1 MKKLL
6 LIFSVLFFF
15 SCNEEEYVEKLLSTE
30 SSSVSPR
37 TRAGGDGRYDAL
49 GMSYDA
55 TVSNLSDLAV
65 RLPVIDLNKIDT
77 NRVVVS
83 TASGSNGGFYYG
95 ANSEDYVKE
104 IVEKTG
110 VSLSMSDTIKS
121 GSEGNKKMLFSGTL
135 SQNKNLTSKYSYSSQ
150 YSFASHDQVFRIKY
164 IRFNYAIADLKKLLI
179 YTFLE
184 DLDNYTPDQFLEA
197 YGTHL
202 LCDVSIGGR
211 LNLTFRSLIY
221 TESSTSVKQKIVK
234 SGFNAVFPKVLNFSV
249 SGDKDVTVT
258 ETDTKKNEDWSLFVQ
273 SYGGKAIN
281 SIYTPNNGVPAID
294 LGAWQNSISLKNA
307 ALVDIAWDKA
317 IPLYELISDPVKK
330 EQIRQA
336 TFRYIE
342 KKRLEMLPVIP
353 VFRST
358 NQIDHYYSIEY
369 RPTYGGKNEWKY
381 EGVAYAIF
389 CEQVSGTIPFYQYWN
404 GVDHYYETGYHPGG
418 IKGGWKLEGILGYVY
433 PGPVANSVPLYRAW
447 NGADHFYTTEFRP
460 TYGDKNNWKYE
471 LISCYVPP
479 LNY

>member
-15 SCNEEEYVEKLLSTE
+15 SCNEEEYVEELLSTE

-164 IRFNYAIADLKKLLI
+164 IRFNYAIAELKKLLI

-184 DLDNYTPDQFLEA
+184 DLDNYTPDQFVEA

-281 SIYTPNNGVPAID
+281 SIYTPNNGIPAID

-317 IPLYELISDPVKK
+317 IPLYELVSDPIKK
-330 EQIRQA
+330 EQIKQA
-336 TFRYIE
+336 IFRYIE
-342 KKRLEMLPVIP
+342 KKRLEMLPVSP
-353 VFRST
+353 V
-358 NQIDHYYSIEY
+358 
-369 RPTYGGKNEWKY
+369 
-381 EGVAYAIF
+381 
-389 CEQVSGTIPFYQYWN
+389 YQSFN
-404 GVDHYYETGYHPGG
+404 RVDHYYNTSY
-418 IKGGWKLEGILGYVY
+418 
-433 PGPVANSVPLYRAW
+433 S
-447 NGADHFYTTEFRP
+447 P

-471 LISCYVPP
+471 SVAFAIFSQQITGTVPFYQYWNGKDHYYTTGFHPGGIQGYRLDGMLGYVYPTPVAGAVPLYQAWNGTDHYYTTSYSPTYGEGNWKYEYISCYVPP
-479 LNY
+479 LSN